1 MYTTRIFLQDL
12 AKVKQFAAVTAKY
25 DKLKINL
32 ISDIYTIDA
41 HSLIGII
48 SLDITNPMTL
58 EVPDVDPPAD
68 FLEDM
73 VPFLYDEQ
81 QHSAEL

>member
-1 MYTTRIFLQDL
+1 MYTTRIFLHDL
-12 AKVKQFAAVTAKY
+12 THVKQFAAVTAKY

-32 ISDIYTIDA
+32 VSDIYTIDA

-58 EVPDVDPPAD
+58 ELPDEEPSEE

-73 VPFLYDEQ
+73 KPFLLDEKT
-81 QHSAEL
+81 LG

>member
-1 MYTTRIFLQDL
+1 MYATRIFLQDL
-12 AKVKQFAAVTAKY
+12 SKVKQFAAMTAKY

-48 SLDITNPMTL
+48 SLDITHPMTL
-58 EVPDVDPPAD
+58 EIPDEDPPAE
-68 FLEDM
+68 FFEDIK
-73 VPFLYDEQ
+73 PFVFDESTVSQ
-81 QHSAEL
+81 